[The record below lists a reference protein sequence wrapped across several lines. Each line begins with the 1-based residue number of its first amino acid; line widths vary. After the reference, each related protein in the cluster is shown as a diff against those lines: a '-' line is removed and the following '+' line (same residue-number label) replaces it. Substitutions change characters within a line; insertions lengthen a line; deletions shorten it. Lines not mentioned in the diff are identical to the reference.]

1 MPKTVLEEG
10 KTAQAES
17 GTTRTC
23 RADVSASRPGG
34 QHARKNGRVPGDS
47 PEGQQ
52 RGVALNPRAV
62 LVTLRPLA
70 PGRQPYADT
79 SSSFCAA
86 AESCA
91 AWSTAAWLAPTSS
104 VRRPSSTRSPS
115 VTSEMM
121 EEVPADARDRTSHS
135 TKEVHRSRTAQ
146 PFAAFFFL
154 CCGADMA
161 SASVMP

>member
-10 KTAQAES
+10 KTAQAAARRGPAVPTFLLPGRAAS
-17 GTTRTC
+17 TLGKMAACRGTPPRG
-23 RADVSASRPGG
+23 SRG
-34 QHARKNGRVPGDS
+34 
-47 PEGQQ
+47 
-52 RGVALNPRAV
+52 ALNPRAV